1 MSGRIQKIGEEAGL
15 CKVGLKP
22 VWKCRRSLGRQQRS
36 GRGRSSQERGGEA
49 ARMPV
54 CLEGRTRQ
62 RRNEGHGWKSQHSIS
77 RGDLKVALKPE
88 TLF

>member
-1 MSGRIQKIGEEAGL
+1 MSGRIQKIREEAGL
-15 CKVGLKP
+15 CKVGP
-22 VWKCRRSLGRQQRS
+22 VWKFRRSLGRQQRS

-62 RRNEGHGWKSQHSIS
+62 RRNEGHGWKSQQSIS
-77 RGDLKVALKPE
+77 HGDLKVGRKPE

>member
-22 VWKCRRSLGRQQRS
+22 VWKFRSLGRQQRS

-62 RRNEGHGWKSQHSIS
+62 RRNEGHGWKNQQSIS

-88 TLF
+88 TSF